1 MTLPFLQSNWPLSYS
16 DVCTDRKTRFNVIL
30 VSIIGGL
37 WKLCECVCVWMIV
50 NLIRCDLKSP
60 HVLFQM
66 LSLVMLRSLVPLL
79 LLEGYTHSLIHSH
92 SCLTYSNPWISRAAL
107 KIKFL
112 PQIIFLVIR
121 KYTCSPREECSDAMA
136 TWRLLTSPST
146 VSLVFGCFCFLFLHV
161 CICYVPLHID
171 FVLLVK
177 LMNLQTT
184 FFNFDFHLLL

>member
-1 MTLPFLQSNWPLSYS
+1 
-16 DVCTDRKTRFNVIL
+16 
-30 VSIIGGL
+30 
-37 WKLCECVCVWMIV
+37 MIV

-184 FFNFDFHLLL
+184 SDNFFQLWLSSAFISSLILSLFLTLI